1 MLSLRPYQEQC
12 ADFIFERDRSLVL
25 APVGSGKTCIALTAL
40 RDLFAAKIIKRAL
53 VLAPKRVC
61 TDVWPQEARLW
72 APGLHLAVAV
82 GDPKAR
88 RFAFESGAQVVVTNF
103 DNIQSL
109 PDLTSF
115 DCLVIDELTK
125 MKSPSGLRFKA
136 LEKAA
141 KHITM
146 RIGLTGSFTSNG
158 LEDVYG
164 QSKIID
170 VSLLGRS
177 KGAFLQQHFMLIN
190 KEYGE
195 WAPRPGA
202 LKEVMAKIKPATYL
216 LEGKSSEREL
226 HTVLVPFDLGDRAPY
241 EQMKKDSVYEDITAL
256 TAAAAIQKLQQGA
269 SGFFYDTARTAVWFD
284 TAKFD
289 AFDDLM
295 SENQWANTL
304 VFYQFKEELAELR
317 RRYPKARTID
327 EPGVIADWNAGKVPM
342 LLGHPASAGHGI
354 NLQHGSHHLVWFSL
368 PWSVELME
376 QGIGR
381 LHRSGQQH
389 DVWCYVMQANHT
401 VEQQVLAAL
410 TAKRKVSDEA
420 IRILKSC

>member
-1 MLSLRPYQEQC
+1 M
-12 ADFIFERDRSLVL
+12 I
-25 APVGSGKTCIALTAL
+25 TLTAL
-40 RDLFAAKIIKRAL
+40 RDLFAAKVIKRAL

-103 DNIQSL
+103 DNIQ
-109 PDLTSF
+109 DLLDLSSF
-115 DCLVIDELTK
+115 DCLVIDELTRLK
-125 MKSPSGLRFKA
+125 GVGNPRSRKKTLQEKGKRFEHLWRVA
-136 LEKAA
+136 E
-141 KHITM
+141 HINY
-146 RIGLTGSFTSNG
+146 RIGMTGSFTSNG
-158 LEDVYG
+158 LLDVFG
-164 QSKIID
+164 QCRIID
-170 VSLLGRS
+170 SSLLGVG
-177 KGAFLQQHFMLIN
+177 KTQFLQKYFMLTDKTIG
-190 KEYGE
+190 KWE
-195 WAPRPGA
+195 PLPGA
-202 LKEVMAKIKPATYL
+202 LEKVMAKIKPATFL

-226 HTVLVPFDLGDRAPY
+226 HTVLVPFDLGDRGPY

-269 SGFFYDTARTAVWFD
+269 SGFFYDASRKAVWFD
-284 TAKFD
+284 TAKLN

-304 VFYQFKEELAELR
+304 VFYQFKEELAELK

-327 EPGVIADWNAGKVPM
+327 ETGVIADWNEGRVP
-342 LLGHPASAGHGI
+342 LLLAHPASASHGL
-354 NLQHGSHHLVWFSL
+354 NLQHGGHHIVWFSL

-389 DVWCYVMQANHT
+389 DVWCYVMQANNT
-401 VEQQVLAAL
+401 VEQQVLAEKK
-410 TAKRKVSDEA
+410 AKRKVSDEA
-420 IRILKSC
+420 IKILKESS